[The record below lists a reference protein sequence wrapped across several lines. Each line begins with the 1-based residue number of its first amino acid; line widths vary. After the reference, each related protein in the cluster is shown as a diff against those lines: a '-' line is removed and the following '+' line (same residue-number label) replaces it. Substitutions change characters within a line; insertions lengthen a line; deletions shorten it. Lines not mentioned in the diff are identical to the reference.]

1 MEIPFLNHW
10 IIFSLIGLLACL
22 YILVTFNPLAER
34 INGHISQLP
43 ICALKNI
50 TPVLVLYISSKYF
63 SPSIKN
69 LGFLLIELIF
79 TKDSL
84 I

>member
-50 TPVLVLYISSKYF
+50 TPVLEEKGS
-63 SPSIKN
+63 
-69 LGFLLIELIF
+69 LGFFERLSSQKKEEEL
-79 TKDSL
+79 KVA
-84 I
+84 